1 MKSERTYRRVSI
13 EKTEQC
19 PGVGRKVRPA
29 AAGRYRLLM
38 LAGIVVLV
46 LLVLLSPLRR
56 ESPEPAEE
64 ENVSSADS
72 RAETDSGKVQPT
84 VSEGITGQAQ
94 PEKELTA
101 EEIERRLLENP
112 DHNTESLLRLLHSN
126 EEAAAYLA
134 DYPEKYGTRLDCTL
148 TDADLQ
154 KEDRLLPLFM
164 QRDERWGYTEYGGY
178 IFATNAC
185 GPTTLAMVAVGL
197 TGNAQLDPRTVADFA
212 EAGGYAAP
220 NGQGSEWTLMSRG
233 GVELGLN
240 VRELY
245 VEESMVRR
253 ALQAGHPVVCIMG
266 PGHFTTGGH
275 YIVICGEDENGFLI
289 NDCASFSR
297 SAQHWAFEDFAEEIR
312 CLWEFSY
319 TE

>member
-1 MKSERTYRRVSI
+1 
-13 EKTEQC
+13 
-19 PGVGRKVRPA
+19 
-29 AAGRYRLLM
+29 LLF
-38 LAGIVVLV
+38 LV
-46 LLVLLSPLRR
+46 LITSFRSGSPKT
-56 ESPEPAEE
+56 AKEE
-64 ENVSSADS
+64 DVSSVDS

-84 VSEGITGQAQ
+84 VSDGETGQTQ
-94 PEKELTA
+94 PEKEELTT
-101 EEIERRLLENP
+101 EEIEQRLLEKP

-126 EEAAAYLA
+126 EEAAGYLA

-154 KEDRLLPLFM
+154 KNDRLLPLFM
-164 QRDERWGYTEYGGY
+164 QRDERWGYTEYEGY

-197 TGNAQLDPRTVADFA
+197 TGNTQLDPRTVADFA

-220 NGQGSEWTLMSRG
+220 NGQGSSWTLMSRG
-233 GVELGLN
+233 GVELGLT

-245 VEESMVRR
+245 VEESAVRR

-297 SAQHWAFEDFAEEIR
+297 SAQRWAFEDFAEEIR